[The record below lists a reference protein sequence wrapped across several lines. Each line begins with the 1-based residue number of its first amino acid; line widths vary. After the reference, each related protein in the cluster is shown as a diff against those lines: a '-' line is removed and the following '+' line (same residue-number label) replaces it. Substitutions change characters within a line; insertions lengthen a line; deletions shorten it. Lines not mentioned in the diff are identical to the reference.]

1 MNKIENLAYLF
12 AIVIDCDSKVNVK
25 EINTWY
31 QIVEKR
37 WPEIPKRQAGNALK
51 NSLYSLKSQN
61 QTERINKLEKVL
73 AYLKCNLENSDFDHI
88 AKDLS
93 KIIQADGFI
102 SIKELTLA
110 GLLKW
115 KLGLEYKFSL
125 RKFHSLTHY
134 KIFDEYVFSK

>member
-12 AIVIDCDSKVNVK
+12 ATMIDSDGKVNIK
-25 EINTWY
+25 ELNTWY

-37 WPEIPKRQAGNALK
+37 WPEVPEEQAGNTLK

-61 QTERINKLEKVL
+61 QAERINNLEKVL
-73 AYLKCNLENSDFDHI
+73 AYLKCNMKRSDLDKI

-93 KIIQADGFI
+93 KMIQADGII
-102 SIKELTLA
+102 SVGEISLA

-115 KLGLEYKFSL
+115 KLGLD
-125 RKFHSLTHY
+125 
-134 KIFDEYVFSK
+134 ININ

>member
-12 AIVIDCDSKVNVK
+12 ATMMDSDGRVNVK
-25 EINTWY
+25 ELNTWY

-37 WPEIPKRQAGNALK
+37 WPEVPEEQAGNALK

-61 QTERINKLEKVL
+61 IAEKINNLEKVL
-73 AYLKCNLENSDFDHI
+73 EYLKCNLKNSDLDNI

-93 KIIQADGFI
+93 KMIQADGLI
-102 SIKELTLA
+102 SIGEINLA

-115 KLGLEYKFSL
+115 KLGLD
-125 RKFHSLTHY
+125 
-134 KIFDEYVFSK
+134 INFD

>member
-12 AIVIDCDSKVNVK
+12 ATMINSDGKVNIK
-25 EINTWY
+25 ELNTWY

-37 WPEIPKRQAGNALK
+37 WPEIPEEQAGNALK

-61 QTERINKLEKVL
+61 QTERINNLEKVL
-73 AYLKCNLENSDFDHI
+73 TYLKCNLKRSDLDKI

-93 KIIQADGFI
+93 KMIQADGII
-102 SIKELTLA
+102 SVREINLA

-115 KLGLEYKFSL
+115 KLGLD
-125 RKFHSLTHY
+125 
-134 KIFDEYVFSK
+134 ININ

>member
-12 AIVIDCDSKVNVK
+12 AAMMDSDGKVNIK
-25 EINTWY
+25 ELNSWY

-37 WPEIPKRQAGNALK
+37 WPEIPEEQAGNALK

-61 QTERINKLEKVL
+61 QTERINNLEKVL
-73 AYLKCNLENSDFDHI
+73 TYLKCNLKRSDLDKI

-93 KIIQADGFI
+93 KMIQADGLI
-102 SIKELTLA
+102 SIGEINLA

-115 KLGLEYKFSL
+115 KLGLDINFN
-125 RKFHSLTHY
+125 
-134 KIFDEYVFSK
+134 